1 MLKAL
6 ALAGYLEIW
15 ARLGG
20 SLAHGQ
26 VGMLPLCI
34 VPSVQLDMAEVRWP
48 CRSWSLTLWCMV
60 HLAIACISHLG
71 MLGWGLT

>member
-34 VPSVQLDMAEVRWP
+34 VPSVHLDMAEVHWP
-48 CRSWSLTLWCMV
+48 CR
-60 HLAIACISHLG
+60 I
-71 MLGWGLT
+71 